1 MKPKFKRRPRK
12 NGDAARPR
20 HSAHAG
26 HPQHVDAHALPPRLP
41 RRESLPLKIDV
52 LDGGIAFEVHVV
64 PRSAR
69 SHVAGTHGDRLHVKV
84 NAPPVEGAA
93 NQVVCATI
101 ARALGVPQRQVSIVR
116 GVASRMKRIH
126 VEGIGETD
134 ARKAFAGDPA

>member
-1 MKPKFKRRPRK
+1 MKPKFKKRHRK
-12 NGDAARPR
+12 NGDAARHQHQDPMLLPAR
-20 HSAHAG
+20 Q
-26 HPQHVDAHALPPRLP
+26 PQ
-41 RRESLPLKIDV
+41 RESLPLKIDPM
-52 LDGGIAFEVHVV
+52 DGGIAFEVHVV

-116 GVASRMKRIH
+116 GLASRLKRIH
-126 VEGIGETD
+126 VEGMSEIE
-134 ARKAFAGDPA
+134 ARKALTADPV